1 MPHDARPALP
11 GAAAGHPA
19 PDRPVYRIMGSV
31 LAVLWPVE
39 VARLLFEMPGAVT
52 WGASGLFLTFLALAL
67 ATGDTGTRALTVL
80 LLAGIA
86 ALVHID
92 GAGAEAAA
100 GFQDAM
106 IFAAFLPSVF
116 LLRNAVAGDRRLVA
130 YRDRVAAA
138 DPERKKGLVLMGGHL
153 IGSTLTVGA
162 FAVLSPVVPAEAGE
176 RERRDLALAAIFGV
190 CLSVIWS
197 PVFVAMAVVSEFMP
211 QVALWKFVLLGLG
224 LAALG
229 LTFAF
234 ARISVPSRLALAA
247 DGVRGLS
254 GILPWV
260 VATAG
265 VIVGLRAVT
274 ELSTLEAAA
283 LTLPPLAAALLAM
296 QPGGGVQAAL
306 AATGRSL
313 RRLGAEIS
321 IVAWAFTLGAVMRA
335 SPTVEGAVRGVLTP
349 ETPTPVLVA
358 GIVAGMMA
366 VVVMGGHPIVIA
378 SILLAVFASVE
389 TQVHDLVVGAAVL
402 LGWGCS
408 AMIAPAG
415 LIMIVSTGMFGV
427 RRASVIFSES
437 ALLLVAF
444 AGAGIGL
451 LAVFNALV
459 A

>member
-1 MPHDARPALP
+1 MPHDARPVLP
-11 GAAAGHPA
+11 GAAVA
-19 PDRPVYRIMGSV
+19 PPSPGGRIFRVMGLV
-31 LAVLWPVE
+31 LAILWPVE
-39 VARLLFEMPGAVT
+39 VARLLFDVPGAVT
-52 WGASGLFLTFLALAL
+52 GGASGLFLTFLALAL
-67 ATGDTGTRALTVL
+67 ATGDIGTRVLTLL

-86 ALVHID
+86 ALVQVD
-92 GAGAEAAA
+92 AAGAEAIA

-116 LLRNAVAGDRRLVA
+116 LLRNAVAGDRRLVD

-138 DPERKKGLVLMGGHL
+138 DPERKKGLVLIGGHL

-162 FAVLSPVVPAEAGE
+162 FAVLSPVVPADAGE

-211 QVALWKFVLLGLG
+211 QIALWKFVLVGLA

-229 LTFAF
+229 LAVAF
-234 ARISVPSRLALAA
+234 ARIRVPNRLALAA

-260 VATAG
+260 VATA
-265 VIVGLRAVT
+265 VFIVGLRSAT

-283 LTLPPLAAALLAM
+283 LTLPPLAAALLTM
-296 QPGGGVQAAL
+296 QPGGGVRAAL
-306 AATGRSL
+306 TATGRSL
-313 RRLGAEIS
+313 GRLGAEIS

-349 ETPTPVLVA
+349 DIPAPLLVA

-427 RRASVIFSES
+427 RRASVIFSDS
-437 ALLLVAF
+437 AVLLVGF

-451 LAVFNALV
+451 LAALNAV
-459 A
+459 IG